1 MANNIDI
8 FANFFQDETHV
19 IREIDNYI
27 DELIDKE
34 DVQIDVTP
42 IHADIDEF
50 LSTVNSIG
58 EDIDS
63 EYSDSD
69 DDVTQSAEI
78 TNIRTYCQS
87 CKQND
92 LENESDI
99 ADFKSKWKDVDTALD
114 NVFDSSD
121 KRTYDAISSSD
132 MSDAY
137 DLYESIE
144 SDVYQIEMNMSD
156 NTSNYSKIKCVT
168 LLHELNENL
177 TYNKTYSRVAPDYV
191 DCLKS
196 SMSELENAIQSDE
209 QADELVS
216 LLNRVE
222 NEIADFKSWYSEW
235 GYAI

>member
-1 MANNIDI
+1 MANNIDV

-27 DELIDKE
+27 DELIDNE
-34 DVQIDVTP
+34 DVQVDVTP
-42 IHADIDEF
+42 IHADIDDF
-50 LSTVNSIG
+50 LTTVNKIG
-58 EDIDS
+58 DDINS
-63 EYSDSD
+63 EYSETD

-78 TNIRTYCQS
+78 VNIRTYCQS
-87 CKQND
+87 CKQNG

-99 ADFKSKWKDVDTALD
+99 ADFKSKWKSVDTALD

-132 MSDAY
+132 MANAY

-156 NTSNYSKIKCVT
+156 NTSNYSKIKCIT
-168 LLHELNENL
+168 QLRDLNENL
-177 TYNKTYSRVAPDYV
+177 TYNKEYSRVAPDYV
-191 DCLKS
+191 DCLKA
-196 SMSELENAIQSDE
+196 SMSELEDAIQSDA
-209 QADELVS
+209 QADDVVS
-216 LLNRVE
+216 LLNKV
-222 NEIADFKSWYSEW
+222 NSEIADFKAWYSEW